1 MQNISC
7 APLVFEF
14 RCNPAPGSTHSANGV
29 GSFLAALNEIHSDVT
44 FERITG
50 AWWEQERGELA
61 PSPLVRALHGPPSVA
76 DGAADPELGH
86 GETAH
91 RRTSLIPVLS
101 CCQSGRSP
109 VRCYSVPS
117 PLCRTPACVRSPAPD
132 TSPKWSSLLS
142 QSRGSASPSRTLRAI
157 AVMVTRA
164 APVVFNLR

>member
-1 MQNISC
+1 MRLLFSSSGAIQ
-7 APLVFEF
+7 P
-14 RCNPAPGSTHSANGV
+14 RGPPTSANGV

-61 PSPLVRALHGPPSVA
+61 PSPLARALHGPPSVA

-101 CCQSGRSP
+101 CCQSGRSR

-117 PLCRTPACVRSPAPD
+117 PLCWTPPPPVCALPRPRYITQMEFLVVSKSGVGEPFEDPARHRRNGH
-132 TSPKWSSLLS
+132 SC
-142 QSRGSASPSRTLRAI
+142 SAGG
-157 AVMVTRA
+157 V
-164 APVVFNLR
+164 